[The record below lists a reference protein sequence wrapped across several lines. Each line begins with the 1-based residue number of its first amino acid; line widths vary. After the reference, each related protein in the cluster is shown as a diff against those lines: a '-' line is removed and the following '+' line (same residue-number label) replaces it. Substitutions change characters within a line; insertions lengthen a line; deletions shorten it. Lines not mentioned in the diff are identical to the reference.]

1 MMVECML
8 ASITETCF
16 CRIYKEDSKY
26 KVKEIKVV
34 SLLFKLLMVKAIFD
48 TRATTYQFRHNLS
61 NLDNYMSSV
70 NFNIEIFNI
79 YVKNSVEGL
88 KARGEKVDDLVMQLF
103 HGYKAVADSK
113 FIEYIKTK
121 EERYL
126 DGDEMQSETIMKFAL
141 NKYTMRKDKASSCN
155 SFTDTRLLLIQ
166 NSSNTLK
173 RKKRDILME
182 MRCKVRQSCNLLS
195 INIL

>member
-126 DGDEMQSETIMKFAL
+126 DGDEMQSETIMQFAL
-141 NKYTMRKDKASSCN
+141 NKYTMRKKKINGVLLRMSRIN
-155 SFTDTRLLLIQ
+155 LLLF
-166 NSSNTLK
+166 LP
-173 RKKRDILME
+173 M
-182 MRCKVRQSCNLLS
+182 
-195 INIL
+195 